1 LDVLEALT
9 AGPLSERFFS
19 DLAVL
24 EVLPELFS
32 EVFSEVFS
40 ELGVEGDCPLR
51 A

>member
-1 LDVLEALT
+1 LDVLEALA

-19 DLAVL
+19 DWAVL

-32 EVFSEVFS
+32 EVVS
-40 ELGVEGDCPLR
+40 ELGVEVDCPLR